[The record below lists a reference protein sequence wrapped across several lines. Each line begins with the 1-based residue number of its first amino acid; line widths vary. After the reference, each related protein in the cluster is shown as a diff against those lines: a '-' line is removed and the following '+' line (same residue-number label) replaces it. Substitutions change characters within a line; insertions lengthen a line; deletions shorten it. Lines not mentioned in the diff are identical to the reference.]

1 MRFRQHI
8 FLIAI
13 FAGLMSCGHGKL
25 SNDNATITVNGRL
38 KPNLTTY
45 TYGTNL
51 LQVDASTSYFVKST
65 VINPLASFVGDS
77 MQVTMKD
84 MGIRQ
89 NPGPELYNIISITP
103 LP

>member
-1 MRFRQHI
+1 MRFKLHI
-8 FLIAI
+8 FLMA
-13 FAGLMSCGHGKL
+13 FLLGLASCTHGNS

-38 KPNLTTY
+38 EPNATTY

-51 LQVDASTSYFVKST
+51 LVVSPSTSYFVEST

-77 MQVTMKD
+77 VQVTMKD